1 MTDYLQNYQRLYEYI
16 HEYQSLVYDIY
27 SKHAPRFLITYY
39 NINRETTIWEDE
51 YVFGGSYERIGEL
64 TGTRWDKYLLLPIYW
79 TDEVATAF
87 SGEDIGYI
95 KEGETYITFP
105 NTYNITP
112 YPGDLVKL
120 EQEYLRPVND
130 VYPLFIVTNAE
141 ISANTDRRY
150 WKLKIEVRESETTTN
165 ADEQVSRILAFFEYT
180 KKIYEVSDAAFLTK
194 MLTKNETLRG
204 RLRSLFD
211 ENSGF
216 YFVGD
221 GANPGDC

>member
-1 MTDYLQNYQRLYEYI
+1 MTDYLQNYERLYEYI
-16 HEYQSLVYDIY
+16 HEYQKLVYDVY
-27 SKHAPRFLITYY
+27 SKHAPRFLVTYY
-39 NINRETTIWEDE
+39 NINRESTIWEDD
-51 YVFGGSYERIGEL
+51 YVFGGSYERIGDL
-64 TGTRWDKYLLLPIYW
+64 TGMRWDKYLLLPIYW

-95 KEGETYITFP
+95 KEGETNITFP

-112 YPGDLVKL
+112 YPGDLIKL

-130 VYPLFIVTNAE
+130 IYPLFIVTNAE

-150 WKLKIEVRESETTTN
+150 WKLKIEVRESETTAN
-165 ADEQVSRILAFFEYT
+165 ADEQVTRILAFFEYT
-180 KKIYEVSDAAFLTK
+180 KKIYDISDAAFLTK
-194 MLTKNETLRG
+194 MLTKNKILRE
-204 RLRSLFD
+204 RLKSLFD